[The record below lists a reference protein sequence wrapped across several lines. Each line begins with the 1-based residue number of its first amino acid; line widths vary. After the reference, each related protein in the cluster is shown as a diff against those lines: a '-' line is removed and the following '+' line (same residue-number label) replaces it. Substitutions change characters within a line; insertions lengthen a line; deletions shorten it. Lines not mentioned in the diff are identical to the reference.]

1 MIELKDIVNK
11 VVLDWHE
18 FYDMQNELEFLRKL
32 VISFISKSITEEEFY
47 EQLTEANKKW
57 YYWR

>member
-18 FYDMQNELEFLRKL
+18 CYEMQNELEFLRKL
-32 VISFISKSITEEEFY
+32 VVSFISKSITEKNFM
-47 EQLTEANKKW
+47 NN
-57 YYWR
+57 